1 MQTAPRGAA
10 DRGAKDVE
18 VVVPVAAR
26 QARKRRGISP
36 TAIIIAAVLTV
47 LSLGTMFA
55 VISGFWPPRSTTP
68 NVVPTPISPSVNGMA
83 VEIVEA
89 PRREGDQIIIKVR
102 VTNNVKVPG
111 NTQGTTTPNA
121 PTSEPEPANLNN
133 GSVKVFFYD
142 RPSTDHARA
151 LIGSAIGNVTDLK
164 YGESKEIEVV
174 GAGVGE
180 FCEGCYEA
188 FPDSIWTDKDAG
200 ISTATPGP

>member
-18 VVVPVAAR
+18 VVVPR

-36 TAIIIAAVLTV
+36 TAIIIAAVVTA
-47 LSLGTMFA
+47 LSLGSMFA
-55 VISGFWPPRSTTP
+55 VIGGFWPPRSTTP
-68 NVVPTPISPSVNGMA
+68 SVVPTPVSPSVNGMA

-89 PRREGDQIIIKVR
+89 PRWEGDQILVKVR

-111 NTQGTTTPNA
+111 NTQGTITLDA
-121 PTSEPEPANLNN
+121 PTPEPEPANLNN

-151 LIGSAIGNVTDLK
+151 LVGSAIGNVTDLK

-180 FCEGCYEA
+180 FCTGCYEA
-188 FPDSIWTDKDAG
+188 FPDTIWTDKDTG

>member
-18 VVVPVAAR
+18 VVVPVAPK
-26 QARKRRGISP
+26 KRRGISP
-36 TAIIIAAVLTV
+36 TAIIIAAVVTV
-47 LSLGTMFA
+47 LSLGTMLA
-55 VISGFWPPRSTTP
+55 AGGGFWPLQSTEP
-68 NVVPTPISPSVNGMA
+68 DVVPTPVSPSVNGMV
-83 VEIVEA
+83 VEILQA
-89 PRREGDQIIIKVR
+89 PRRDGDQIYVTLR
-102 VTNNVKVPG
+102 VTNNVMVPG

-121 PTSEPEPANLNN
+121 PTPVPEPANLNN

-142 RPSTDHARA
+142 KPSTDHARTKV
-151 LIGSAIGNVTDLK
+151 GSAIGNVTDLK

-174 GAGVGE
+174 GIGIGE

-188 FPDSIWTDKDAG
+188 FPDTIWTDKDTG

>member
-18 VVVPVAAR
+18 VVVPR

-47 LSLGTMFA
+47 LSLGAMFS
-55 VISGFWPPRSTTP
+55 VIGGFWPPRSTTP
-68 NVVPTPISPSVNGMA
+68 SVVPTPISPSVNGLV
-83 VEIVEA
+83 VEIVGT
-89 PRREGDQIIIKVR
+89 PRREGDQVFVKVR

-111 NTQGTTTPNA
+111 NTLGTVTADGPTPV
-121 PTSEPEPANLNN
+121 PEPANLNN

-142 RPSTDHARA
+142 KPSTDNARA
-151 LIGSAIGNVTDLK
+151 LVGSAIGNVTDLK
-164 YGESKEIEVV
+164 YGASKQIEVF

-180 FCEGCYEA
+180 FCMDCYEA
-188 FPDSIWTDKDAG
+188 FPDTIWTDKDTG
-200 ISTATPGP
+200 ISPATPGP